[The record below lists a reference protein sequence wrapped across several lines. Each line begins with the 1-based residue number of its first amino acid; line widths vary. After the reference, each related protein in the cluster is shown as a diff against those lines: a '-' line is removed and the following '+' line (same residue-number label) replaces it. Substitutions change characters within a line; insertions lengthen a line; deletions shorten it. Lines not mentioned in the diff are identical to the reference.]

1 MKEIICGRKLVKFF
15 GEGSEKRKVLDEVDV
30 SVAKGEFLS
39 VMGPS
44 GSGKST
50 LLYTLSGMDAIDGGT
65 VSFCGRDLAACREEE
80 LADLRRTRMGF
91 VFQQPALLKNLN
103 LLDNIIFPS
112 LRSHGRNG
120 AEAEEKAKA
129 LMGRTGI
136 LPLAQR
142 SITQTS
148 GGQLQRAG
156 ICRALMGDPEII
168 FADEPTGAL
177 NSSAAEEIMD
187 IFSEINAQG
196 TAVMMVTHDPKIA
209 ARAGRILFLADGRTA
224 GELRFPEASAKV
236 SDTAKATNTTKTSSK
251 VSVAAKA
258 SSDADKLRF
267 QDRIDCILE
276 KMRVLGI

>member
-1 MKEIICGRKLVKFF
+1 
-15 GEGSEKRKVLDEVDV
+15 
-30 SVAKGEFLS
+30 
-39 VMGPS
+39 
-44 GSGKST
+44 
-50 LLYTLSGMDAIDGGT
+50 MDAIDGGT

-136 LPLAQR
+136 LPLARR

-196 TAVMMVTHDPKIA
+196 TAVMLVTHDPKIA

-236 SDTAKATNTTKTSSK
+236 SDTAKATNTTKASAK